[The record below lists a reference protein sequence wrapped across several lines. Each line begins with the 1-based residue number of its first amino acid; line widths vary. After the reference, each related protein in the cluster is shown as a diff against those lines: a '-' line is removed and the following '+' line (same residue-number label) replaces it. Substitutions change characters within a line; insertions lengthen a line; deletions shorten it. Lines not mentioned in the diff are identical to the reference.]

1 MRVSHV
7 LVVGSTLAIVLGAC
21 TSEVRRSDIDALHA
35 RLNEV
40 EARLAL
46 ATTPNTTTTPDV
58 IVVNMVSKTTGGTTA
73 RNARG
78 QAIGFLTPMCI
89 VISVGTAIQ
98 EVCRE
103 HYGQIAG
110 FEAEQNK
117 IGRASCRERV

>member
-1 MRVSHV
+1 
-7 LVVGSTLAIVLGAC
+7 
-21 TSEVRRSDIDALHA
+21 VRRSDIDALHA

-110 FEAEQNK
+110 FEAEQNRSLLDAGEEVMACWK
-117 IGRASCRERV
+117 TAQIGGRLPDCWR